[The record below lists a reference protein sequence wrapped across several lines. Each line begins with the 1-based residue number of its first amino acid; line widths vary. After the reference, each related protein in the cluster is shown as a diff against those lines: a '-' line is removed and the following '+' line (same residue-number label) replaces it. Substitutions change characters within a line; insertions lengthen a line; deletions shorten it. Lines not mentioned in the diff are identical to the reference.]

1 MPDSN
6 TTKNYKLIS
15 ILIVLC
21 VVGSYLGT
29 LYIVETFT
37 GSSSLANLLNSKHI
51 MNKHQEELMKKILRD
66 PHFNNV
72 KIDEYIS
79 EVEKIITMEK
89 KRGLG
94 EWVSFKSFTP
104 NVSGKYI
111 TTNDYGM
118 RSKWNLK
125 EMVQR
130 VNTELSP
137 RTARLRA
144 TMIAMSIEGLIL
156 MIGSNRPNHADHE
169 GLVDE
174 VKMRILDIVLAPS
187 T

>member
-72 KIDEYIS
+72 KIKD
-79 EVEKIITMEK
+79 
-89 KRGLG
+89 
-94 EWVSFKSFTP
+94 
-104 NVSGKYI
+104 
-111 TTNDYGM
+111 
-118 RSKWNLK
+118 
-125 EMVQR
+125 
-130 VNTELSP
+130 
-137 RTARLRA
+137 
-144 TMIAMSIEGLIL
+144 
-156 MIGSNRPNHADHE
+156 
-169 GLVDE
+169 
-174 VKMRILDIVLAPS
+174 VL
-187 T
+187 